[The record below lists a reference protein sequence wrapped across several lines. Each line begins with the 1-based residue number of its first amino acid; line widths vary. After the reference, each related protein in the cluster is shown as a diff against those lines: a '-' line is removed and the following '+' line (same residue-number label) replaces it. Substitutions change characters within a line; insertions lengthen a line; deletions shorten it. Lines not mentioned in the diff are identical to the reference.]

1 MILTYQTTEI
11 MPKNTYIGAEM
22 ANNSIYEAYQTNK
35 DAWHANKD
43 GWRLNKDVWWKS
55 LIKNKGCRF
64 VLDRKKLIPA
74 PLIKEFFL
82 PKYDKIVPI

>member
-1 MILTYQTTEI
+1 MANTEI
-11 MPKNTYIGAEM
+11 TPKNTCIRAEM
-22 ANNSIYEAYQTNK
+22 ANKNTLRKRNSNK
-35 DAWHANKD
+35 DV
-43 GWRLNKDVWWKS
+43 WRLNKDVWWES